1 MSSPKFHSIERSA
14 QLFVPVMCL
23 FLNAWPA
30 LSQGVSGNIATIA
43 GNGSGTFSGDG
54 GPAASAGL
62 SNPRALAI
70 DSSGNLYISDVG
82 NLRIRQVSRT
92 GIVST
97 VAGNGITGYSGD
109 GGLAVNASLSA
120 ETGLALDP
128 SGNLYIAD
136 AHNMC
141 VRMVTPNGII
151 STVAGTGI
159 QGFSGDGG
167 PATSATLNVPASVMF
182 SDGNLYIADSSN
194 QRIRKVSSNG
204 TITTIAGNGGT
215 GGYSGDGGPATSA
228 ALNFP
233 LGMAMDGLGNLY
245 FADGENHRV
254 RRIDPTGVITTVAG
268 NGTEGFAGDQGPAVS
283 ASLNTPEDVAID
295 VANNLL
301 IADYENNR
309 IRKVV
314 ISSGVIS
321 TVAGITGNGFSG
333 DGGPATQ
340 AELNLPWGVTTDATG
355 SVYIGDGAN
364 NRVRIVYESLTGIP
378 SFGANSTVNAASL
391 AQGAIAPGTIISI
404 SGANFA
410 VSPLSASSLPLPTIL
425 GNTSVTFNGV
435 AAPLFS
441 VSASQIYA
449 QAPFNL
455 PDGVA
460 ASIQVSQGNALSAA
474 QTVNVAAASPGIFI
488 VDQASSAA
496 AVLHA
501 ADYSLV
507 TSSSPAR
514 PGEYLLIYCTGLGA
528 VETSVASGAMAPSVP
543 PDLTVNAP
551 TVNIARLSA
560 TVTYAGLAP
569 DFVGLYQINVQ
580 APANLPTGNQPVQIV
595 TFGGVV
601 SNIATIAALQ

>member
-455 PDGVA
+455 PAGV
-460 ASIQVSQGNALSAA
+460 ASIQVSQGSVLSAA

-488 VDQASSAA
+488 VDRAISAA

-528 VETSVASGAMAPSVP
+528 VGTSVASGAMAPSVP
-543 PDLTVNAP
+543 PDSTVQPP
-551 TVNIARLSA
+551 TVSIANLSA
-560 TVTYAGLAP
+560 NVTFAGLAP
-569 DFVGLYQINVQ
+569 GFVGLYQINVQ
-580 APANLPTGNQPVQIV
+580 APAGLPTGNQPVQTV
-595 TFGGVV
+595 TFGVV